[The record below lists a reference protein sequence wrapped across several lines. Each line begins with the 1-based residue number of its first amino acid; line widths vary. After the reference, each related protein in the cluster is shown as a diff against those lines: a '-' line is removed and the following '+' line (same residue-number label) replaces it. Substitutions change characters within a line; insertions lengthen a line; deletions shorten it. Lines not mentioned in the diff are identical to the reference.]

1 MKKKTANQ
9 KKSIKIDSYISEETV
24 ITKDLLSMAS
34 SKNET
39 ITDQSEIESMINNLK
54 KELMEKKSNAAKLL
68 RDFKIKKKCIKRKGI
83 KVKKRN

>member
-1 MKKKTANQ
+1 
-9 KKSIKIDSYISEETV
+9 
-24 ITKDLLSMAS
+24 MAS